1 MAQSAEQCPTNS
13 ARAGT
18 GQGVRGCAGRGNPS
32 WAGRGRGG
40 KRGGERAR
48 RGVAGQGRA
57 GRGWGESRE
66 GHGEVG
72 RGVEGRGMGQGH
84 AWPPTQHPACPPAHS
99 GNTLTHAAS
108 AGPKAR
114 EGEEEAAPE
123 LQAAQTDRNPSLLS
137 GSQALVLQFCS
148 EEAVFRWRPMSWS
161 FTDYT

>member
-1 MAQSAEQCPTNS
+1 MDAQGEEILPG
-13 ARAGT
+13 RGEAG
-18 GQGVRGCAGRGNPS
+18 AGRG
-32 WAGRGRGG
+32 AGRGRGG
-40 KRGGERAR
+40 AWEGREGRGEGGERA
-48 RGVAGQGRA
+48 
-57 GRGWGESRE
+57 GRGTVRWGGAWR
-66 GHGEVG
+66 GGAWG
-72 RGVEGRGMGQGH
+72 RGTPGPPLNIQH
-84 AWPPTQHPACPPAHS
+84 AHP

-137 GSQALVLQFCS
+137 GSQTLVLQFCS